1 MKIGIVG
8 MGIMGSG
15 IAQLSAT
22 SGHEVVATDVSK
34 TFYDRAMVSIGK
46 SLDKL
51 IEKKLV
57 SQDKGK
63 ILARIVYTD
72 DVKAFAGC
80 EIVIEAVVENY
91 KDKVEFFRK
100 IEPIVAPSA
109 IIASNTSSI
118 SITSLGASL
127 KDPSRFLGIHFFNPV
142 ALMNLIELVKGVKT
156 SNEAVGRA
164 TEFAKSVGK
173 EYVVVNDSPGFVTT
187 RVIALLVNEG
197 AFEYSEGLASR
208 EDIDKALKLGG
219 NFPMGPLTLGD
230 LIGLDTVVNI
240 MDVMYDSFKDPKFRA
255 APILRKMVEAGKL
268 GRKSGEGFYKY

>member
-1 MKIGIVG
+1 MKIGVIGV
-8 MGIMGSG
+8 GIMGSG

-22 SGHEVVATDVSK
+22 ALHEVVVTDVSRS
-34 TFYDRAMVSIGK
+34 FYDKAVISMGK
-46 SLDKL
+46 SIDKL
-51 IEKKLV
+51 IEKKV
-57 SQDKGK
+57 ISQDRDK
-63 ILARIVYTD
+63 ILSRIVYSD
-72 DVKAFAGC
+72 DLKAFSDC
-80 EIVIEAVVENY
+80 DIVIEAVVENY
-91 KDKVEFFRK
+91 KEKVNFYQK
-100 IEPIVAPSA
+100 LEPIISPNA
-109 IIASNTSSI
+109 ILSSNTSSI
-118 SITSLGASL
+118 SITSLASSL

-142 ALMNLIELVKGVKT
+142 ALMNLIELIKGVRT
-156 SNEAVGRA
+156 SKETLDRAV
-164 TEFAKSVGK
+164 EFSKSVGK

-197 AFEYSEGLASR
+197 AFEYSEGIASR

-268 GRKSGEGFYKY
+268 GRKTGEGFYKY